1 MRPPFPRLVEGE
13 AKDEGRIGAATLV
26 AANGRLYGVRYRP
39 EDRMGG
45 PCNAVGGK
53 WPFGR
58 RPRPVPRGALSAS
71 LRIAMSPNFSVA
83 VPTAAI
89 AGSDERFPVRRIF
102 CVGKNYAD
110 HAREMGG
117 DPTREPPFFFSKPA
131 DAIVSGTADLAMPP
145 RTANLHHEIE
155 LVVALAKGGA
165 NIAAADAADC
175 IFGYAV
181 GNDLTRRDLQADAKA
196 GGRPWDM
203 AKGFDHSAALSPI
216 RPAAE
221 IGHPAS
227 ARIWLSVNGAARQDG
242 DIADMIWPV
251 ADIIA
256 ELSTYVELKPG
267 DLIYTGTP
275 AGVGPIVAGDVVAGG
290 IDGVGTIANRFT

>member
-1 MRPPFPRLVEGE
+1 
-13 AKDEGRIGAATLV
+13 
-26 AANGRLYGVRYRP
+26 
-39 EDRMGG
+39 MG
-45 PCNAVGGK
+45 
-53 WPFGR
+53 
-58 RPRPVPRGALSAS
+58 LS
-71 LRIAMSPNFSVA
+71 FSVSA
-83 VPTAAI
+83 PTAAI
-89 AGSDERFPVRRIF
+89 AGSGERFLVRRIF

-117 DPTREPPFFFSKPA
+117 DPSREPPFFFSKPA
-131 DAIVSGTADLAMPP
+131 DAVALGTGDIAMPP

-165 NIAAADAADC
+165 NIASDDAAGC

-203 AKGFDHSAALSPI
+203 AKGFDHSAILSPI
-216 RPAAE
+216 RPSAE
-221 IGHPAS
+221 VGHPAS
-227 ARIWLSVNGAARQDG
+227 ARIWLSVNGELRQDG

-256 ELSTYVELKPG
+256 ELSTYVELRPG

-275 AGVGPIVAGDVVAGG
+275 AGVGRVVAGDVVEGG
-290 IDGVGTIANRFT
+290 VDGIGVIANRFV

>member
-1 MRPPFPRLVEGE
+1 M
-13 AKDEGRIGAATLV
+13 TLSF
-26 AANGRLYGVRYRP
+26 
-39 EDRMGG
+39 
-45 PCNAVGGK
+45 AV
-53 WPFGR
+53 
-58 RPRPVPRGALSAS
+58 SAPS
-71 LRIAMSPNFSVA
+71 
-83 VPTAAI
+83 AAI
-89 AGSDERFPVRRIF
+89 AGSAARFPVRRVF

-131 DAIVSGTADLAMPP
+131 DALVPGDAVIAMPP

-155 LVVALAKGGA
+155 LVVALGAGGA
-165 NIAAADAADC
+165 NVAPDRAMEL

-203 AKGFDHSAALSPI
+203 AKGFDHSAILSPI
-216 RPAAE
+216 RPVADV
-221 IGHPAS
+221 GHPAS
-227 ARIWLSVNGAARQDG
+227 ARIWLTVNGAPRQDG

-256 ELSTYVELKPG
+256 ELSTYVELKAG

-275 AGVGPIVAGDVVAGG
+275 AGVGRIEAGDLVEGG
-290 IDGVGTIANRFT
+290 IDGIGAICNRFG